1 MKNDTQHLEF
11 LISQFVDGTLDAAT
25 RKTIEQQLL
34 TDPVARRIYKEQH
47 ETQELLDD
55 WGNRLPMIN
64 WAEFDNV
71 LATRLEKEA
80 VVPEKISLWRK
91 WSKPLAIA
99 ASLFVAA
106 GVGYAFHAMQA
117 DPASVAVNPLEKSP
131 PESYRAVRL
140 EGPATPKG
148 AGIRSV
154 DYSVNVPNKSVAGRG
169 KVEIGGDPGR
179 AIQQG
184 LEEGS
189 AYWPITPSDGPGD
202 GLSLPQTQPGAVRAQ
217 ETPGRGDFDGLQ

>member
-11 LISQFVDGTLDAAT
+11 LISQFVDGTLDAST

-34 TDPVARRIYKEQH
+34 TDPVARRIFKEQH

-71 LATRLEKEA
+71 LATRLEQEA
-80 VVPEKISLWRK
+80 AGPQKISLWRK

-117 DPASVAVNPLEKSP
+117 GPGSIAVKPTDPPAIASSSTVTV
-131 PESYRAVRL
+131 
-140 EGPATPKG
+140 EGPAALKG
-148 AGIRSV
+148 AGLRSV
-154 DYSVNVPNKSVAGRG
+154 DYSVNVPTRSVARG
-169 KVEIGGDPGR
+169 KVEIGGDPVF
-179 AIQQG
+179 AVQQSRQ
-184 LEEGS
+184 ESS
-189 AYWPITPSDGPGD
+189 AYWPITPNDGPTGP
-202 GLSLPQTQPGAVRAQ
+202 LSLPQTQPGAVQAQ
-217 ETPGRGDFDGLQ
+217 DTRGRTDFDGLQ